1 MDMTIAI
8 ENFNKAY
15 NEVKDIVVAKAGP
28 MVVDLDTEEFGMVN
42 AVMNLS
48 EASLELTRAQAEAI
62 NDMNKKLD
70 RLLELNK

>member
-1 MDMTIAI
+1 
-8 ENFNKAY
+8 
-15 NEVKDIVVAKAGP
+15 
-28 MVVDLDTEEFGMVN
+28 MVFDLGTEEFGMIK

-48 EASLELTRAQAEAI
+48 EASLELTRVQAETI